1 MTSPQILTAS
11 RAMTEMFL
19 NIHPISVIVAQINS
33 HSKDIPHLKPLERA
47 MATLVTG
54 KAAKQHCPA
63 GDNWVSEGFSWC

>member
-1 MTSPQILTAS
+1 
-11 RAMTEMFL
+11 MTEMFL

-63 GDNWVSEGFSWC
+63 GDKLGFLRFFLVLNLSS